1 MDHGWDGEAPYNL
14 CLCSQG
20 LCRMA
25 SFVSADHEGMADLEG
40 VDLEDTADL
49 EGTAGLEGMNQVGM
63 VELEGMADQEGMFV
77 LGWQVDAYAEDGL
90 QAGHS
95 MSARPDGTADAGAY
109 SSSH

>member
-1 MDHGWDGEAPYNL
+1 
-14 CLCSQG
+14 
-20 LCRMA
+20 MA

-63 VELEGMADQEGMFV
+63 FV

>member
-1 MDHGWDGEAPYNL
+1 
-14 CLCSQG
+14 
-20 LCRMA
+20 MA

-63 VELEGMADQEGMFV
+63 FV

-95 MSARPDGTADAGAY
+95 MSARPDGTADASAY